1 MWMKIAQPI
10 PVEALFNRAISPA
23 FKLPAWLSAEGVTFF
38 SARSLKSA
46 QMTGFVDWSLS
57 LLRIPSI
64 CPLYGSNQAFSQSSV
79 LHSGREVH

>member
-1 MWMKIAQPI
+1 MWMKIVQPM
-10 PVEALFNRAISPA
+10 PVEALFNRAIFPA
-23 FKLPAWLSAEGVTFF
+23 FTLSAWLSTGSVTFF

-46 QMTGFVDWSLS
+46 QMTAFVDWSLS
-57 LLRIPSI
+57 LLQISSI